1 MSIKRKFT
9 MKINVEIEKKF
20 ESIGL
25 RYLSRFET
33 SEKQFLNFLR
43 KKFSKIIQPLNQLK
57 KKP

>member
-1 MSIKRKFT
+1 MSIKKKFT
-9 MKINVEIEKKF
+9 MKINSEIKKKF

-43 KKFSKIIQPLNQLK
+43 KADSGAK
-57 KKP
+57 